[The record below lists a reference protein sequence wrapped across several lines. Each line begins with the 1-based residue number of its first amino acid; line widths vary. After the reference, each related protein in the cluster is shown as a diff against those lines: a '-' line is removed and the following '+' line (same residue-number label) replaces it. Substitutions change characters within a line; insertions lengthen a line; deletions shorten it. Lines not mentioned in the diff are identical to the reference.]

1 MVPAGF
7 RAAVFVCRCVPLVAS
22 VEFGRGVARALG
34 RYTCRMPLLAIE
46 TTCDETAAAVVTR
59 GREVLSSVVAS
70 QEKLHAKWRGVVPE
84 LASRAHVER
93 ILPVIDEAVAR
104 AGIGPDG
111 IEAVAVAVTPG
122 LVGSLL
128 VGLAAAKGIAATLR
142 CPIVGYDHIAAHLYA
157 CRLTHGDA
165 IRYPCVGLVASGGH
179 TSLFHVHGPLD
190 LQRLGGTIDDAAGEA
205 FDKAAAI
212 LGLGYPGGPEIE
224 RVAGTGNPRAYR
236 LPRPLVSDRE
246 RLDLSFSGLKTALRY
261 LVRPPAAAADTPPP
275 EGQERA
281 DLAASF
287 QQAVV
292 DSILAKVELAL
303 EKTGC
308 ECVLVGGGVAANTL
322 LRESLESLGQRRGV
336 AVFVPPRS
344 LCTDNAAMGAIAWE
358 HFERGDDDGL
368 TLDVRP
374 GTDRTAARRATR

>member
-1 MVPAGF
+1 
-7 RAAVFVCRCVPLVAS
+7 
-22 VEFGRGVARALG
+22 
-34 RYTCRMPLLAIE
+34 MPLLAIE

-70 QEKLHAKWRGVVPE
+70 QEQLHARWRGVVPE

-93 ILPVIDEAVAR
+93 IIPVIDEAVTR
-104 AGIGPDG
+104 AGITRGEL
-111 IEAVAVAVTPG
+111 EAVAVAVKPG

-142 CPIVGYDHIAAHLYA
+142 IPIVGYDHIAAHLYA
-157 CRLTHGDA
+157 CRLAHGA
-165 IRYPCVGLVASGGH
+165 AMTYPCVGLVASGGH
-179 TSLFHVHGPLD
+179 TSLFHVQAPLA
-190 LQRLGGTIDDAAGEA
+190 LERLGGTIDDAAGEA

-224 RVAGTGNPRAYR
+224 RAARGGDPRSHR
-236 LPRPLVSDRE
+236 LPRPLRADHD

-261 LVRPPAAAADTPPP
+261 LVRPPGAPADTPPP
-275 EGQERA
+275 EGQARA
-281 DLAASF
+281 DLAAAF

-292 DSILAKVELAL
+292 DSIVAKVELAI

-308 ECVLVGGGVAANTL
+308 RTVAIGGGVAANTL
-322 LRESLESLGQRRGV
+322 LRESLAELGRRRGV
-336 AVFVPPRS
+336 AVLVPPMS

-358 HFERGDDDGL
+358 RLERGDDDAL
-368 TLDVRP
+368 TLDVRA
-374 GTDRTAARRATR
+374 GTDRSRRA